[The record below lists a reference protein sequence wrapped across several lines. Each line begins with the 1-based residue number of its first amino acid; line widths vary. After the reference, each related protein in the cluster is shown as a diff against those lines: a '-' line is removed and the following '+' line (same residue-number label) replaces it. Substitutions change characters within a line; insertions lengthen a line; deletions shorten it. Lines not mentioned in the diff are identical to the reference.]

1 MLEYLEKFNNLPA
14 DVKQEISSGPVL
26 LAIESLEEKYGVSLA
41 SFVMRVMVG
50 ELYYKNITANLI
62 VEYDLDAAV
71 AEELEKELKEKVF
84 AGVLNYLE
92 GGQAV
97 RAKAAPEVT
106 SPFFINKNVPAAPPK
121 EAPKSASSSLPASQQ
136 AFQEPAVSSPKEG
149 AKSGSNVV
157 LPGPIVRRA
166 PVSAAPAK
174 NFLEDDEKDIAA
186 MGKVTA
192 SFKPAIDGKNEVML
206 GEIIKEANISFA
218 SADLVKRFQEIIS
231 TYLRGIRTKVE
242 VKENLLKDVAS
253 GGVKM
258 EVAEADRVLAIAQKK
273 LTAEEDRNSTG
284 RSLVNARTTGE
295 GTSFTFNKEEI
306 ERALEGRA
314 EAKKGGMIDL
324 GGRDA
329 DYDLAALSK
338 KNPAIKAAGANEAVS
353 LTGNIAPASPVASK
367 IDLGKMSSQAVA
379 PQKDEEK
386 NILPVQQTPFGMAQG
401 RPDADAKRTAA
412 VSGNKRRMED
422 IKLAPKIMSPVD
434 ELAYMDL
441 VNFRRLDQR
450 PALRIAKIEEKI
462 SLLEKE
468 GIDKKIEGIKAW
480 RNNPVNKTYL
490 SMGQESITE
499 GKNINDI
506 IKDREE
512 QGLNYLT
519 NEEFEAVMDLN
530 DNLRF

>member
-1 MLEYLEKFNNLPA
+1 MLEYLEKFNNLPV
-14 DVKQEISSGPVL
+14 DVKQKISSGPVL
-26 LAIESLEEKYGVSLA
+26 LTIESLENKYGVSLA

-50 ELYYKNITANLI
+50 EVYYKNITANLI
-62 VEYDLDAAV
+62 VEYDLDATV

-84 AGVLNYLE
+84 LGVSEYLD

-106 SPFFINKNVPAAPPK
+106 SPFFINKKVSAPSKPVPPSPSSGRQVFER
-121 EAPKSASSSLPASQQ
+121 EAKGGSGAGSS
-136 AFQEPAVSSPKEG
+136 
-149 AKSGSNVV
+149 
-157 LPGPIVRRA
+157 GPIVRRA
-166 PVSAAPAK
+166 PVSAAPVK

-192 SFKPAIDGKNEVML
+192 SFKSAAGEKNEAIL

-218 SADLVKRFQEIIS
+218 SADLVKRFKEIIS

-258 EVAEADRVLAIAQKK
+258 EVSEADRVLVIATKKK
-273 LTAEEDRNSTG
+273 LAQEDKNSTG
-284 RSLVNARTTGE
+284 RSLVNARTTSD

-306 ERALEGRA
+306 KQALKERTEVNRGDVV
-314 EAKKGGMIDL
+314 DL

-329 DYDLAALSK
+329 SYDLAALSK
-338 KNPAIKAAGANEAVS
+338 KNPAVNADSVNGAVS
-353 LTGNIAPASPVASK
+353 LTGNITKKAPIIPKTDIKKDPVK
-367 IDLGKMSSQAVA
+367 IDFGKISSTKQAPIGKAQDKESV
-379 PQKDEEK
+379 
-386 NILPVQQTPFGMAQG
+386 PVQQAPE
-401 RPDADAKRTAA
+401 ADAKRTAA
-412 VSGNKRRMED
+412 VSSNKKRMED
-422 IKLAPKIMSPVD
+422 IKLAPKIMSPID

-441 VNFRRLDQR
+441 VNFRRLDQS
-450 PALRIAKIEEKI
+450 PARRIAKIEEKI
-462 SLLEKE
+462 DLLEKE
-468 GIDKKIEGIKAW
+468 GIDKKIEGIRAW

-499 GKNINDI
+499 GKNISDI
-506 IKDREE
+506 IKERKE
-512 QGLNYLT
+512 QGLNCLT

-530 DNLRF
+530 DSLRF